1 MKTYFQLLLSIKEA
15 TAAPIEVSVGKRSW
29 NQIRQETGRTPTY
42 ADIGHNEVD
51 KKQYHIYEINKKKPN
66 PYELW
71 YTDDGSTIIRKKTP
85 RSKKEIFII
94 HGREGTRSS
103 MGSDFDLVAMGGDKS
118 RYKGRIDH
126 ERKAISIV
134 LGNGVQFNSLLRLR
148 ALDKGIPN
156 IIRKM
161 KQLYP
166 NYAVHSWD
174 SENKVQSL

>member
-1 MKTYFQLLLSIKEA
+1 
-15 TAAPIEVSVGKRSW
+15 
-29 NQIRQETGRTPTY
+29 
-42 ADIGHNEVD
+42 
-51 KKQYHIYEINKKKPN
+51 
-66 PYELW
+66 
-71 YTDDGSTIIRKKTP
+71 
-85 RSKKEIFII
+85 
-94 HGREGTRSS
+94 

>member
-1 MKTYFQLLLSIKEA
+1 MKTYAHLLLRIKEA